1 MYASAYK
8 GSRNEKKKKFS
19 SILGRNERS
28 LIGNVKKDMSIVMF
42 ALPVFKQNTL
52 LINKS
57 DFILIFRG
65 C

>member
-28 LIGNVKKDMSIVMF
+28 LIGNVKKDVSIVMF
-42 ALPVFKQNTL
+42 TLPVFK
-52 LINKS
+52 
-57 DFILIFRG
+57 
-65 C
+65 